1 VQLFD
6 GVFTMLSY
14 EFDTVLDT
22 LDAGS
27 DPVDDPVSVA
37 VRSVSLSAE
46 GLSRS
51 GGPGTDCNPRT
62 YWR

>member
-14 EFDTVLDT
+14 EFDTVLDI
-22 LDAGS
+22 LDADS
-27 DPVDDPVSVA
+27 YPVDDSVSVV

-62 YWR
+62 CWR

>member
-14 EFDTVLDT
+14 ELDTVLDI
-22 LDAGS
+22 LDADS
-27 DPVDDPVSVA
+27 YPVDDSVSVV

-62 YWR
+62 CWR